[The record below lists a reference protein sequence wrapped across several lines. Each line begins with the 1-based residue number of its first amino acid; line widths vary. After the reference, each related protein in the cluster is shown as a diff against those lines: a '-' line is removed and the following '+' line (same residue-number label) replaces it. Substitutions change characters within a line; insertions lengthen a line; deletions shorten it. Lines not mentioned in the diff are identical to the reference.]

1 MIHVPGRE
9 LGDEGEEAS
18 ANGDQPAVR
27 RSSSRRG
34 SRGGRNRRPRTAA
47 VGAEDAATDA
57 EADAVAPEP
66 AQAPPPADEGSR
78 NGSDELGVH
87 ADERVGPRLAECRR
101 GAAAALRP
109 ARLQL
114 EPLARHPGAT
124 RYTGALAGACPR
136 FDAMDYAIIKL
147 GNKQHRVR
155 DGERLVVDR
164 LPADE
169 GTSFEPTVL
178 LGDTPVTATVVAHER
193 GPKIVIGKYRKR
205 TGYKRHNGFRAA
217 TSRIEI
223 TLGSEL
229 GRGDPTEVT
238 RRARP
243 RHRPRA
249 RRSTSSPSRACPR
262 GYEELTVAQI
272 SAGAKDWDR
281 AEVEAALS
289 YEQAH
294 AARKGAVAALESAL
308 AKEDEA

>member
-1 MIHVPGRE
+1 
-9 LGDEGEEAS
+9 
-18 ANGDQPAVR
+18 
-27 RSSSRRG
+27 
-34 SRGGRNRRPRTAA
+34 
-47 VGAEDAATDA
+47 
-57 EADAVAPEP
+57 
-66 AQAPPPADEGSR
+66 
-78 NGSDELGVH
+78 
-87 ADERVGPRLAECRR
+87 
-101 GAAAALRP
+101 
-109 ARLQL
+109 
-114 EPLARHPGAT
+114 
-124 RYTGALAGACPR
+124 
-136 FDAMDYAIIKL
+136 MDYAIIKL

-178 LGDTPVTATVVAHER
+178 LGDSPVTATVVAHER
-193 GPKIVIGKYRKR
+193 GPKIVVGKYRKR

-223 TLGSEL
+223 TLGS
-229 GRGDPTEVT
+229 RGAKET
-238 RRARP
+238 RPKSEARP
-243 RHRPRA
+243 AEAPA
-249 RRSTSSPSRACPR
+249 AIEAVDEQPVEGLPE